1 MSVAPEL
8 DVDGP
13 AAPPR
18 VNGELVFTA
27 PWQAR
32 TFGVTLTLVDAG
44 VLAWGP
50 FRAALVTAVAAAE
63 RTEALV
69 AAERNEALVAAER
82 NVGFE
87 YWSCWAL
94 ALEHVLAECGLL
106 APDDVEQRA
115 ARLGARPS
123 GQDHPPGVGHGH
135 VH

>member
-13 AAPPR
+13 AASPR

-32 TFGVTLTLVDAG
+32 TFGVTMTLVDAG
-44 VLAWGP
+44 VLEWGP

-69 AAERNEALVAAER
+69 AAERN
-82 NVGFE
+82 VGFD

-106 APDDVEQRA
+106 AQDDIERRVSS
-115 ARLGARPS
+115 LGARPA
-123 GQDHPPGVGHGH
+123 GQDHPPGVGRGH

>member
-1 MSVAPEL
+1 MSTGPEL

-18 VNGELVFTA
+18 VNGELVFAA

-63 RTEALV
+63 RSE
-69 AAERNEALVAAER
+69 
-82 NVGFE
+82 GFE

-106 APDDVEQRA
+106 GQDDVEQRA

-123 GQDHPPGVGHGH
+123 GQDHPPGVGRGH

>member
-1 MSVAPEL
+1 MSVGPEL
-8 DVDGP
+8 DVEGP

-32 TFGVTLTLVDAG
+32 TFGVTMTLVDTG
-44 VLAWGP
+44 VLAWEP

-63 RTEALV
+63 RTVALG
-69 AAERNEALVAAER
+69 AAERT
-82 NVGFE
+82 VGFE

-106 APDDVEQRA
+106 AQDDVEQRA
-115 ARLGARPS
+115 TSLGAQPT
-123 GQDHPPGVGHGH
+123 GHDHPRGVGRGH